1 MPSRPEFGLSSSRF
15 NGQKGFKKN
24 FASTSFNKYGLPS
37 KSTTTPSNIDQR
49 FEDARIQEDI
59 EYRFGFERYQEG
71 PERLGW
77 LLNMHTTTVLDSEWP
92 SGRSAVEFYFINDNG
107 ETFKATKVYNPYFYI
122 GCKPGTES
130 EVEDYLHRRFEGLI
144 EKLKRVKKEDLK
156 QPNHL
161 VGHTRTFIQLSF
173 RNIKDLM
180 NVRKVLL
187 PAVQKNKAKLDA
199 VDTYA
204 EMIKYEYDDI
214 YSAAMSSRRNPDEV
228 LENVIDIREY
238 DIPFHIRTAIDLD
251 IRVGLWYDVKAQE
264 DGTITL
270 TRRTDLV
277 HRPEPIILA
286 FDIET
291 TKLPLKFPDANIDQI
306 MMISYM
312 IDGRGY
318 LITNRE
324 IVSQD
329 IEDFEYTPKPEF
341 EGPFT
346 IFNEANEEAVL
357 RRFFEHIQEAKPT
370 IYVTY
375 NGDFFDWPFVE
386 GRAKAH
392 GINMYHEIGVYKDDE
407 DEYKCKHASHMD
419 AFRWVQRDSY
429 LPNGSQG
436 LKAVTTIK
444 LGYNPLELDP
454 EDMTRFAS
462 EQPQVLAQ
470 YSVSDAVATY
480 YLYMKYVHPFIFSLC
495 NIIPLIPDEVLR
507 KGTGTLCEQLLMVE
521 AYRANVIIPNKHVDD
536 PISFYDG
543 HLLESETY
551 VGGHVEALEA
561 GVFRSDINADFKVDP
576 SAAQELI
583 DQLDDAL
590 KFTITVEEKKK
601 LEDITNYDE
610 VKQAIIEKLEDLK
623 ARPIRQEAPLIYHL
637 DVAAMY
643 PNIILTNRLQPDAM
657 IDDSMCATCDF
668 NKPDKNCDRR
678 MKWLWRGEFTPAKRN
693 EYKMIENQLSQETF
707 PAKYPDQPPRPWH
720 ALSDTE
726 KSTLLRARLKD
737 YSRKVYN
744 RVKETKTIERE
755 SIICQREN
763 PFYIETVRAFRDR
776 RYEYKG
782 LHKTWK
788 GKLDEAV
795 KDGSATKIGEAKN
808 MIVLYDS
815 LQLAHKCIL
824 NSFYGY
830 VMRPAARWHSLEM
843 AGIVCLTG
851 SNIIQMA
858 RQLVE
863 RIGRPLELDTDGI
876 WCILPKTFPETFS
889 FTLKNGKSLRIYYP
903 CTMLNHLVHAQFTNK
918 QYQHLVNPKTY
929 EYSVSEENSIFFEI
943 DGPYRAMVLPSSTE
957 EDKLLKKRY
966 AVFNMDGSLAELKGF
981 EVKRRGELK
990 LIKIFQ
996 TEIFKVFLE
1005 GNTLEECYAAVAK
1018 VANRWLDVLYSKAA
1032 DITDEELFEL
1042 IAENRN
1048 MSKTLAQYDGQ
1059 KSTSISTAKRLA
1071 EFLGDQM
1078 VKDKGLACNFII
1090 SARPY
1095 GLPVSERAV
1104 PVAIFQSE
1112 ENVKKHYLRKWLG
1125 DNSLDSFEIR
1135 DVLDWDYYLDRFGSV
1150 IQKLITIPA
1159 AMQKIHNPVPR
1170 VRHPD
1175 WLFKRVAARNDKYR
1189 QHKITDIFSRTN
1201 KPLLEDNMEVDDI
1214 EELNVSHTEANG
1226 LLPKIAKV
1234 TRKRKRQNDE
1244 SGEFDINAPLP
1255 EEDRPENMPNWEED
1269 YPAWLEFQKRKWKRQ
1284 RMIRVYRREHLGS
1297 TLSTKQVMDGVGG
1310 YFRRQ
1315 TGSLVTSLWEI
1326 IQIAETDIPGEFKMW
1341 VMVQGQLYNIRLTI
1355 PRTFYLNCKE
1365 GNPEVVKEQNPAC
1378 ELVKSSRTLP
1388 RSHPSLNLFQV
1399 TMPENIY
1406 QAEVNKF
1413 SNIFNHPSTDAV
1425 YETQVPLIV
1434 RAVLQLGSI
1443 CQYNKTSDT
1452 ASRRM
1457 DDQFNLL
1464 ELKERTDLTKSYMSD
1479 PKAFHFLYLFHGHS
1493 DSRHFFAL
1501 IGSTLA
1507 VSQIF
1512 VVGLN
1517 KNNHQM
1523 PNVARIYR
1531 ERYEA
1536 MLEKGNIDDTITV
1549 PETMEFETSYHSS
1562 EKHALNA
1569 INKALSNYQNAKK
1582 GKTVIAINSP
1592 RSSAYLIQ
1600 HARLIT
1606 EFPYVRIPALQQDSK
1621 FDALNWLQPM
1631 LKRVFKYYMELGTW
1645 VNERLCQA
1653 RYANV
1658 PFCNIPEDPYTFMA
1672 DIMFART
1679 LIQSDMIIWWST
1691 AKMPDL
1697 GGREED
1703 ENISITSEVINPELN
1718 FPGTYET
1725 VCVDLDLSKLCLNTL
1740 MIAPSINELEG
1751 TAGHTSFDNVSH
1763 TLDDYANGAIIT
1775 SSSFGEGMISSK
1787 TFSMLR
1793 AIVQIWFNT
1802 YVSNGSGIA
1811 EHMVDS
1817 LHRWLLSP
1825 NSCMHDPSLYGLV
1838 HSLMKKVFMQLIAE
1852 LKRLGAK
1859 IVFAN
1864 FHRILLTTTK
1874 ETEESAA
1881 AFFEYLHRTIEGKQV
1896 FEILELKKQAFW
1908 DVLLWMDERNF
1919 AGVLVGNYMDDVP
1932 AITKQWNIEE
1942 HLPNGAREKFGHYT
1956 SLYIYMLTRSKTQF
1970 PREITIQEEETD
1982 EPANDDRAKNLQRYV
1997 EGDLSRKIVRWISK
2011 FAANHPTDSNNPALE
2026 FIKLIT
2032 GVLSLDNR
2040 IEEPVLLLK
2049 RDALSAVSSI
2059 SDFALQVQFTRPSE
2073 FYKLTEVICTYC
2085 NYTTDLD
2092 FCRDPELMP
2101 QGGKV
2106 RAWRCKGCKSEY
2118 DKHLIEERMII
2129 QVQKWLAS
2137 YQLQDLSCN
2146 RCHTVKAEN
2155 LARQCS
2161 RCGSEYALTQSRSEL
2176 ERKIRIFKTV
2186 AKEQQLLALEDVIDW
2201 CLATL

>member
-1 MPSRPEFGLSSSRF
+1 
-15 NGQKGFKKN
+15 
-24 FASTSFNKYGLPS
+24 
-37 KSTTTPSNIDQR
+37 
-49 FEDARIQEDI
+49 
-59 EYRFGFERYQEG
+59 
-71 PERLGW
+71 
-77 LLNMHTTTVLDSEWP
+77 
-92 SGRSAVEFYFINDNG
+92 
-107 ETFKATKVYNPYFYI
+107 
-122 GCKPGTES
+122 
-130 EVEDYLHRRFEGLI
+130 
-144 EKLKRVKKEDLK
+144 
-156 QPNHL
+156 
-161 VGHTRTFIQLSF
+161 
-173 RNIKDLM
+173 
-180 NVRKVLL
+180 
-187 PAVQKNKAKLDA
+187 
-199 VDTYA
+199 
-204 EMIKYEYDDI
+204 
-214 YSAAMSSRRNPDEV
+214 
-228 LENVIDIREY
+228 
-238 DIPFHIRTAIDLD
+238 
-251 IRVGLWYDVKAQE
+251 
-264 DGTITL
+264 
-270 TRRTDLV
+270 
-277 HRPEPIILA
+277 
-286 FDIET
+286 
-291 TKLPLKFPDANIDQI
+291 
-306 MMISYM
+306 
-312 IDGRGY
+312 
-318 LITNRE
+318 
-324 IVSQD
+324 
-329 IEDFEYTPKPEF
+329 
-341 EGPFT
+341 
-346 IFNEANEEAVL
+346 
-357 RRFFEHIQEAKPT
+357 
-370 IYVTY
+370 
-375 NGDFFDWPFVE
+375 
-386 GRAKAH
+386 
-392 GINMYHEIGVYKDDE
+392 MYHEIGVYKDDE

-561 GVFRSDINADFKVDP
+561 GVFRSDINTDFKVDP

-610 VKQAIIEKLEDLK
+610 VKQAIIDKLEDLK

-657 IDDSMCATCDF
+657 IDESMCATCDF

-737 YSRKVYN
+737 YSRKVYS

-843 AGIVCLTG
+843 A
-851 SNIIQMA
+851 
-858 RQLVE
+858 
-863 RIGRPLELDTDGI
+863 
-876 WCILPKTFPETFS
+876 
-889 FTLKNGKSLRIYYP
+889 
-903 CTMLNHLVHAQFTNK
+903 
-918 QYQHLVNPKTY
+918 
-929 EYSVSEENSIFFEI
+929 
-943 DGPYRAMVLPSSTE
+943 
-957 EDKLLKKRY
+957 
-966 AVFNMDGSLAELKGF
+966 
-981 EVKRRGELK
+981 
-990 LIKIFQ
+990 
-996 TEIFKVFLE
+996 
-1005 GNTLEECYAAVAK
+1005 
-1018 VANRWLDVLYSKAA
+1018 
-1032 DITDEELFEL
+1032 
-1042 IAENRN
+1042 
-1048 MSKTLAQYDGQ
+1048 
-1059 KSTSISTAKRLA
+1059 
-1071 EFLGDQM
+1071 
-1078 VKDKGLACNFII
+1078 
-1090 SARPY
+1090 
-1095 GLPVSERAV
+1095 
-1104 PVAIFQSE
+1104 
-1112 ENVKKHYLRKWLG
+1112 
-1125 DNSLDSFEIR
+1125 
-1135 DVLDWDYYLDRFGSV
+1135 
-1150 IQKLITIPA
+1150 
-1159 AMQKIHNPVPR
+1159 
-1170 VRHPD
+1170 
-1175 WLFKRVAARNDKYR
+1175 
-1189 QHKITDIFSRTN
+1189 
-1201 KPLLEDNMEVDDI
+1201 EDNMEVDDI

-1244 SGEFDINAPLP
+1244 SNGFDINAPLP

-1284 RMIRVYRREHLGS
+1284 RMIRAYRREHLGS
-1297 TLSTKQVMDGVGG
+1297 ALSTKQVMDGVGG

-1315 TGSLVTSLWEI
+1315 TDSLVTSLWEI

-1341 VMVQGQLYNIRLTI
+1341 VMVQDQLYNIRLTI

-1443 CQYNKTSDT
+1443 CQYNKTNGT
-1452 ASRRM
+1452 ASHRM

-1536 MLEKGNIDDTITV
+1536 MLEKGIIDDTITV

-1562 EKHALNA
+1562 ERHALNA

-1592 RSSAYLIQ
+1592 RSSAHLIQ

-1679 LIQSDMIIWWST
+1679 LIQSDMIIWWSA

-1718 FPGTYET
+1718 FPGTA
-1725 VCVDLDLSKLCLNTL
+1725 K
-1740 MIAPSINELEG
+1740 A
-1751 TAGHTSFDNVSH
+1751 
-1763 TLDDYANGAIIT
+1763 
-1775 SSSFGEGMISSK
+1775 
-1787 TFSMLR
+1787 
-1793 AIVQIWFNT
+1793 
-1802 YVSNGSGIA
+1802 GSG
-1811 EHMVDS
+1811 S
-1817 LHRWLLSP
+1817 S
-1825 NSCMHDPSLYGLV
+1825 
-1838 HSLMKKVFMQLIAE
+1838 
-1852 LKRLGAK
+1852 
-1859 IVFAN
+1859 
-1864 FHRILLTTTK
+1864 
-1874 ETEESAA
+1874 
-1881 AFFEYLHRTIEGKQV
+1881 
-1896 FEILELKKQAFW
+1896 
-1908 DVLLWMDERNF
+1908 RN
-1919 AGVLVGNYMDDVP
+1919 
-1932 AITKQWNIEE
+1932 
-1942 HLPNGAREKFGHYT
+1942 R
-1956 SLYIYMLTRSKTQF
+1956 RSKT
-1970 PREITIQEEETD
+1970 T
-1982 EPANDDRAKNLQRYV
+1982 
-1997 EGDLSRKIVRWISK
+1997 EGTPLPD
-2011 FAANHPTDSNNPALE
+2011 T
-2026 FIKLIT
+2026 
-2032 GVLSLDNR
+2032 
-2040 IEEPVLLLK
+2040 
-2049 RDALSAVSSI
+2049 
-2059 SDFALQVQFTRPSE
+2059 
-2073 FYKLTEVICTYC
+2073 
-2085 NYTTDLD
+2085 
-2092 FCRDPELMP
+2092 
-2101 QGGKV
+2101 
-2106 RAWRCKGCKSEY
+2106 
-2118 DKHLIEERMII
+2118 
-2129 QVQKWLAS
+2129 
-2137 YQLQDLSCN
+2137 
-2146 RCHTVKAEN
+2146 
-2155 LARQCS
+2155 
-2161 RCGSEYALTQSRSEL
+2161 
-2176 ERKIRIFKTV
+2176 
-2186 AKEQQLLALEDVIDW
+2186 
-2201 CLATL
+2201 